1 MEINKALELI
11 SEQKQQIDV
20 LKSENDELIKKQQ
33 AFQSA
38 LIDKIEEI
46 KKLGPFKRFF
56 AYGRLLMDLIQTIE
70 KAISENK

>member
-20 LKSENDELIKKQQ
+20 LKSENEELIKKQQ
-33 AFQSA
+33 AFQGA

>member
-33 AFQSA
+33 AFQGA

-70 KAISENK
+70 AAISENK